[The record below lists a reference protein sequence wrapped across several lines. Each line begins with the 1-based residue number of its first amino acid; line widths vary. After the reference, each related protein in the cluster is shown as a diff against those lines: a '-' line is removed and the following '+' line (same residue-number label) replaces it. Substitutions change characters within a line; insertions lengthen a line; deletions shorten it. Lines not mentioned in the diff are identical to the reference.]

1 MSARA
6 PVSLLIA
13 FVDLTRYSAMTR
25 RLADPDIAEVIDAY
39 YGKVTAAVTTAGG
52 RVVKFMGDEALLVF
66 PADAADAGVS
76 ALLDLKPEI
85 DSWMASLGWECQ
97 LTMRA
102 HVGEVI
108 AGDFGG
114 RFDVIGAEVNTAA
127 MLDHTGL
134 ALSVA
139 AFRALSP
146 ELRKRFKKHT
156 APITYI
162 RTEDPHRLRWD
173 KR

>member
-1 MSARA
+1 MSDRQ
-6 PVSLLIA
+6 
-13 FVDLTRYSAMTR
+13 
-25 RLADPDIAEVIDAY
+25 
-39 YGKVTAAVTTAGG
+39 G
-52 RVVKFMGDEALLVF
+52 
-66 PADAADAGVS
+66 PADAARSDAGAAWTPPPPPVPSVELIGVS
-76 ALLDLKPEI
+76 KWFGDIVAVSDVSFSVGPGVTALLDLKPAI
-85 DSWMASLGWECQ
+85 DAWMASLGWECQ

-139 AFRALSP
+139 AFRSLSP